1 MKRLLIP
8 LLTIALASCEKPTIP
23 NSLSQSNVFLHV
35 SPYTQSAMTRGDKL
49 EDDISK
55 LNVMFFQKGTSTRAF
70 DKVKTQ
76 TADDDDFGTLSLKLP
91 AGSYDYIIVGHSS
104 ARSATIASD
113 KVSFTAQD
121 GRKITDT
128 FWRRDTLTVTDDSDV
143 ERDVQLQRAT
153 AMFRMVITDT
163 VPPAVTQFKFEYSGG
178 SADFNPASGVGITKS
193 KQTEY
198 RYAEAGHTYD
208 IYTFPRA
215 DSDKLTITAT
225 ALNADGAVVST
236 RIFEDVPVSART
248 ITQYTGKFFDGET
261 KTIGSSTF
269 TITLNT
275 EWDAVNKYSF

>member
-1 MKRLLIP
+1 
-8 LLTIALASCEKPTIP
+8 
-23 NSLSQSNVFLHV
+23 V
-35 SPYTQSAMTRGDKL
+35 SPYKQIAHTRGDKL

-55 LNVMFFQKGTSTRAF
+55 LNVMFFQKGTSVKAF

-76 TADDDDFGTLSLKLP
+76 TSFDDDFGTLALSLP
-91 AGSYDYIIVGHSS
+91 SGSYDYIIVGHSS
-104 ARSATIASD
+104 ARSATIASN

-128 FWRRDTLTVTDDSDV
+128 FWRRDTLTVTDTDDV

-163 VPPAVTQFKFEYSGG
+163 VPPAVTQFKFEYQGG
-178 SADFNPASGVGITKS
+178 SADFHPATGIGITKS
-193 KQTEY
+193 KQSEIRDLTESNAY
-198 RYAEAGHTYD
+198 E

-236 RIFEDVPVSART
+236 RIFEDVPISART

-275 EWDAVNKYSF
+275 EWDAVNEYTF